1 MTDRELL
8 EEVLESLVSGTY
20 LDQADAAETIMD
32 RLAQPEREET
42 LLRQINF
49 LTEYNDIL
57 QKANVMAFKNERQV
71 LETMIA
77 MRESMKPLTD
87 KQIEEVRQR
96 IFPTDNPYTSVENQA
111 MLKMSRAIEA
121 AHGIGEQND

>member
-20 LDQADAAETIMD
+20 LDQADAAEAIMD

-42 LLRQINF
+42 LLRQIKF

>member
-20 LDQADAAETIMD
+20 LDQADAAEAIMD

-42 LLRQINF
+42 LLRQIKF

-121 AHGIGEQND
+121 AHGIK